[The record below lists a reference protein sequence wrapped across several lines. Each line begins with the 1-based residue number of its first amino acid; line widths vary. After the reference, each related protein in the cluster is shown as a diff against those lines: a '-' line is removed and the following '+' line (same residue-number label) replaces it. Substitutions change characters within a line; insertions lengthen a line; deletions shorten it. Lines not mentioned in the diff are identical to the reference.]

1 MRWEATYYREVAILR
16 ERASKPEV
24 LKIDDETCRLFQSA
38 AELAGRKWSAA
49 VLLAMAR
56 GAERFTEVR
65 GLVDGV
71 TDRVLAV
78 RLKELE
84 QQDLITRSVI
94 PTTPVQVRYELTRQ
108 GRELIAILQPLVN
121 WGVKWNIES

>member
-1 MRWEATYYREVAILR
+1 
-16 ERASKPEV
+16 V

-38 AELAGRKWSAA
+38 AELAGRKWTAA

-65 GLVDGV
+65 ALVDGV

-84 QQDLITRSVI
+84 QRELITRSVI

-121 WGVKWNIES
+121 WGVKWNFESQT

>member
-1 MRWEATYYREVAILR
+1 MRWEVTYYKEVSDLR
-16 ERASKPEV
+16 ESAAKPEA

-84 QQDLITRSVI
+84 QRDLITRSVI

-121 WGVKWNIES
+121 WGVKWKIDS

>member
-1 MRWEATYYREVAILR
+1 MRWEATYYREVSDLR
-16 ERASKPEV
+16 ERAAKPEV

>member
-1 MRWEATYYREVAILR
+1 VSDLR
-16 ERASKPEV
+16 ERISRQEV
-24 LKIDDETCRLFQSA
+24 LKIDDDTCRLFQFA
-38 AELAGRKWSAA
+38 AELAGRKWTAA

-56 GAERFTEVR
+56 GAERFSEIR

-84 QQDLITRSVI
+84 QHELITRNVI
-94 PTTPVQVRYELTRQ
+94 ATTPVQVRYELTRQ